1 MEQSNGHKAQV
12 PNTTIVL
19 TITFDQMTGAMN
31 VQGPVENGLVCYG
44 ILEAAKDAIRNLA
57 AQRAANQRILPAT
70 GVTFL
75 KQ

>member
-1 MEQSNGHKAQV
+1 MSDNGQKAQV

-19 TITFDQMTGAMN
+19 TITFDQMTGAVN

-57 AQRAANQRILPAT
+57 AQRAQNMVLPAT
-70 GVTFL
+70 AMRFL